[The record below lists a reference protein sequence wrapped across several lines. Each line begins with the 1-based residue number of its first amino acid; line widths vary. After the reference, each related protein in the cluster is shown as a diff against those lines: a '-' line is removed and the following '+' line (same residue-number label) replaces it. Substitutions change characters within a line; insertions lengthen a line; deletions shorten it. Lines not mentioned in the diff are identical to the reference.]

1 MARRSMNIVDLK
13 AWIAGAAAWATG
25 KYLSNIYYD
34 KDNNILFVKIRGG
47 NIILAEPGKRI
58 HVTRRRQPPQQF
70 KQDPLVVLARKYMR
84 DKRLERIGLIGFDR
98 ILYLE
103 ASTGYRLV
111 VELVPRGIAV
121 LLSPTGTIL
130 AATKYLKVRDR
141 EVKPKTVYKPPPARG
156 KPLEEITADDII
168 QATSERGRLVSG
180 LVSLLGVP
188 GEVAE
193 EAVYR
198 AGLDYDLKE
207 VKAKDAE
214 AIAGEIRRILEESLT
229 GRGYIVE
236 KEGAGYIE
244 ADPFKPTRYT
254 DTRYNIIEFRGLD
267 EALEE
272 YFESSGIGVKT
283 RDARDGIES
292 EKERLIASLE
302 RARQQAEEYR
312 REAEMLRAAA
322 DFVSRNYHVM
332 SRVLDC
338 LAARDQACLEE
349 LGVTVER
356 RGDRFIVSVEGRR
369 LDIPVGVKSVDD
381 LILEYFKRAGVLEGK
396 AKRAESS
403 RVDVERR
410 LKELD
415 IKARARS
422 LYERYKLRRRYWFEN
437 FHYTVTRNG
446 FLVVGGRDASQ
457 NELLVRRYL
466 APHDIFMHA
475 DIHGA
480 PAVVIK
486 TRGGSVGEE
495 DLMDAAV
502 IAVAYSKAWK
512 AGLGSVRVFYVDAS
526 QVSLSPPTGEYLA
539 KGGIMVYGKKNY
551 LPPISVRIWL
561 GITLDE
567 EQVPRLIQGSR
578 EVVARH
584 SIGYVSLIPGELKRI
599 EAARE
604 VKKRLYKLLEDRG
617 EYILAVPDEDLA
629 SRIPGRSRITGVSAG
644 GGVALNFSGIAGP

>member
-1 MARRSMNIVDLK
+1 MARKSMNIVDLR
-13 AWIAGAAAWATG
+13 AWIARTSAWAIG
-25 KYLSNIYYD
+25 KYISNIYYD
-34 KDNNILFVKIRGG
+34 KDNNILLVKIRGG

-58 HVTRRRQPPQQF
+58 HVTRRRQPPQHF

-84 DKRLERIGLIGFDR
+84 DKRLEGIGLIGFDR
-98 ILYLE
+98 IPYFE

-111 VELVPRGIAV
+111 VELVPRGIAALV
-121 LLSPTGTIL
+121 SPTGTLL
-130 AATKYLKVRDR
+130 AATKYLRVRDR
-141 EVKPKTVYKPPPARG
+141 EVKPKVAYKPPPSRG
-156 KPLEEITADDII
+156 KPLEDITADDIMR
-168 QATSERGRLVSG
+168 AVSERGKLVPS

-198 AGLDYDLKE
+198 AGLDYDLQE
-207 VKAKDAE
+207 VEAKDAE
-214 AIAGEIRRILEESLT
+214 AIAGEIKGILEESLA

-236 KEGAGYIE
+236 KEGSGYIE

-254 DTRYNIIEFRGLD
+254 DTTYSIIEFRELD

-272 YFESSGIGVKT
+272 YFESSSTGVKT
-283 RDARDGIES
+283 KGTPDSIES
-292 EKERLIASLE
+292 EREKLIASLE
-302 RARQQAEEYR
+302 KARQQAAEYR
-312 REAEMLRAAA
+312 RQAEMLRAMA
-322 DFVSRNYHVM
+322 DFVSRNYHVI

-338 LAARDQACLEE
+338 LATHDQACLEE
-349 LGVTVER
+349 LGVAVKKSNDRYIVIVE
-356 RGDRFIVSVEGRR
+356 DKR
-369 LDIPVGVKSVDD
+369 LEIPVSVKSVDD

-403 RVDVERR
+403 RVDVEKR

-415 IKARARS
+415 IKAKAKS
-422 LYERYKLRRRYWFEN
+422 LYERYKVRRRYWFEN

-446 FLVVGGRDASQ
+446 FLAVGGRDAGQ

-466 APHDIFMHA
+466 EPHDIFMHA

-480 PAVVIK
+480 PAVIIK

-512 AGLGSVRVFYVDAS
+512 AGLGSVRVFYVNAS

-539 KGGIMVYGKKNY
+539 KGGVMVYGKKNY
-551 LPPISVRIWL
+551 LPPIPVRIWL
-561 GITLDE
+561 GVTLDE
-567 EQVPRLIQGSR
+567 EQAPRLIQGSR
-578 EVVARH
+578 EVVSRH
-584 SIGYVSLIPGELKRI
+584 AIGYASLIPGELKRI

-604 VKKRLYKLLEDRG
+604 VKKRLHKLLGERG
-617 EYILAVPDEDLA
+617 SYILAVPDEDFA
-629 SRIPGRSRITGVSAG
+629 SRIPGKSRITGVSIG
-644 GGVALNFSGIAGP
+644 GGVALNFNSIAGP